1 MGLKTNKYKK
11 LIIITLKIAG
21 NINDQIENPDALRT
35 VSSLFLFSFIY
46 VCAWSLIKKQLEE
59 SKEIMLEYEK

>member
-46 VCAWSLIKKQLEE
+46 VCMELNKKTVGRIKGNNVG
-59 SKEIMLEYEK
+59 I